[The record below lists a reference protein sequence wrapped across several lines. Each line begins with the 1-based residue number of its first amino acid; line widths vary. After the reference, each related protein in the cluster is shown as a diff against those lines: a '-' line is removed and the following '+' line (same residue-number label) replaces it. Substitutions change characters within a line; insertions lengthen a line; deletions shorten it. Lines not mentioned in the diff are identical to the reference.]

1 MTAEIDPATT
11 AASPPADPAGVA
23 LGRRRL
29 LRGGLGATPV
39 LMTLVSGPVGAAAC
53 IQASAFASLHA
64 SGKQPIIICSGR
76 TPAQWFALADT
87 GWPID
92 PSTKFKGAFSSAP
105 SSDPGASSA
114 SLREVVSPNSSFGPV
129 ARNLVAALL
138 NTLTSPPLTPATIL
152 TTATVKSI
160 WTSFATTGFYEPTAA
175 IRWDG
180 TKIVEWISKTYA

>member
-64 SGKQPIIICSGR
+64 SGKQPTIICSGR
-76 TPAQWFALADT
+76 TPTQWFEANNGQWPAQLRPSNTAKFSDQFSPALTDADAT
-87 GWPID
+87 LRQVLD
-92 PSTKFKGAFSSAP
+92 PSGSFS
-105 SSDPGASSA
+105 
-114 SLREVVSPNSSFGPV
+114 PV

-152 TTATVKSI
+152 TTAMVRSI